1 MNGIVASFAKL
12 TACTAVLFGA
22 PLLVASAT
30 NVYVV
35 EVEKYLEYRACL
47 VTAQLDNVNTECK
60 R

>member
-35 EVEKYLEYRACL
+35 EVEKYLEYKSCL
-47 VTAQLDNVNTECK
+47 ITAELDNLEPNCK
-60 R
+60 L

>member
-1 MNGIVASFAKL
+1 MNTVISSFAKFC
-12 TACTAVLFGA
+12 ACTAVLFGA

-47 VTAQLDNVNTECK
+47 ITAQLDNVNTECK